1 MEEKTR
7 VPLLPQDQPEIPV
20 QWKKTYVASGD
31 YILRR
36 IAGESMLVSLADND
50 HLGNSIL
57 SLNDTFVFL
66 WELYQQPRTLEEII
80 AAAKEEY
87 EDPQG
92 KLESHIRGFLW
103 QCVQLKLLVM
113 AETGW

>member
-1 MEEKTR
+1 MEEKIR

-20 QWKKTYVASGD
+20 QWEKTYVASGD

-103 QCVQLKLLVM
+103 KCVQLKLLVM
-113 AETGW
+113 AEISR